1 MKIKTSPAGRPG
13 NRNAEAGFTLFE
25 LLAVLAI
32 VSFIAGAIAVY
43 MRTGTKTASLRSIAV
58 ETAARLRETRALAIN
73 QGSSRVVLIDIGRR
87 IISTDNRKKPL
98 KIANGIKIAVTAA
111 AGEQRTSRVS
121 GIRFLPNGSST
132 GGTVRFSRGQQAFE
146 VRVNWLTGRVS
157 LDTAH

>member
-43 MRTGTKTASLRSIAV
+43 MRTGTSTASLRSIAV

-73 QGSSRVVLIDIGRR
+73 QRSSRVVLIDIGSR
-87 IISTDNRKKPL
+87 IIRTDNRKNPL
-98 KIANGIKIAVTAA
+98 KIANGIKSAVTAA

-132 GGTVRFSRGQQAFE
+132 GGTVRFSQGQQAYE

-157 LDTAH
+157 VE